1 MFFAG
6 EKRTKIK
13 ETNPEMS
20 FGEIQTVIGDAWK
33 KVKNTENSK
42 KWDSMATKDKKR
54 YQDEIAEYKREKVT
68 GESNKVRTFGN
79 LSK

>member
-1 MFFAG
+1 
-6 EKRTKIK
+6 
-13 ETNPEMS
+13 
-20 FGEIQTVIGDAWK
+20 
-33 KVKNTENSK
+33 
-42 KWDSMATKDKKR
+42 MATKDKKR